1 MVNILHFL
9 SDSHLLHIAW
19 KSMPA
24 FHLPPTAPSCISAEH
39 AAALRTPVRT
49 PASHRT
55 PVRGQRLPQ
64 WENGKD
70 VTPSRFGT
78 PMSLQS
84 PAFTPGGHFVN
95 PFEVDHAQ
103 LHLPIFSPNMF
114 KVTNSVKKGED
125 KEVSGEFYRSAVVP
139 SAFAEN

>member
-1 MVNILHFL
+1 MVY
-9 SDSHLLHIAW
+9 SLLYFYGVC
-19 KSMPA
+19 STPS
-24 FHLPPTAPSCISAEH
+24 PAPSCISHQEHH
-39 AAALRTPVRT
+39 AAVLRTPVRT
-49 PASHRT
+49 PVSHRT
-55 PVRGQRLPQ
+55 PVRGGGQGQQLPH

-78 PMSLQS
+78 PMQQS

-114 KVTNSVKKGED
+114 KVTGSVKKGED
-125 KEVSGEFYRSAVVP
+125 KEVRGSVAILLS
-139 SAFAEN
+139 